1 MSEGKT
7 APPSKLDRALAR
19 WPTRERTAREWE
31 QSAER
36 VVDRI
41 RGEEANKLGK
51 RGALTDKS
59 GEPDTISAVS
69 GEDLLRSPLPLT
81 ANEVQ
86 SSAPREDEARSP
98 GMSTEPREKSRSSF
112 ADLAKL
118 AQMTPP
124 PSGRVAA
131 APSSRQP
138 ERAGRDENSGVIDL
152 AALQASG
159 EQSSDAASLSAPS
172 MRVPLSSHT
181 ADVARVRDD
190 SPGAAGSDTTADP
203 RRPSAWL
210 ALVGVAAVAAAA
222 AGAFFAAR
230 HPAAT
235 QPDAPAI
242 AVAVTGATPSASP
255 ASASKGAAAVA
266 PAPVATG
273 PSDDSVD
280 PSKLPRALPAGAA
293 RPGPA
298 LAAASSPRAAANAGA
313 GAAGAAAN
321 TPAASPPVAPAPA
334 GGGEKNLEALMR
346 ESTGAPAESPPV
358 QPAIAPAGA
367 QSPSESGDRS
377 VPLRPSL
384 GAINGAIGTA
394 MPAARACLD
403 VDAPVSRAS
412 ITFNSDGSVG
422 AVAISGWAA
431 GKPAEECIKAA
442 LGKARVPPFAQ
453 PTYTVPATIRS
464 N

>member
-7 APPSKLDRALAR
+7 PPPSKLDRALAR
-19 WPTRERTAREWE
+19 WPTRERAAREWE

-36 VVDRI
+36 VIDRLKKGDAE
-41 RGEEANKLGK
+41 RAAGHGYAHKLRQTG
-51 RGALTDKS
+51 R
-59 GEPDTISAVS
+59 ISDVS
-69 GEDLLRSPLPLT
+69 DEDLLRSPLPPV

-86 SSAPREDEARSP
+86 NSAARESEARAP
-98 GMSTEPREKSRSSF
+98 LMSTEPREKSRSSF

-124 PSGRVAA
+124 PSGRVSTV
-131 APSSRQP
+131 PSS
-138 ERAGRDENSGVIDL
+138 ERVEREENSGVIDL

-159 EQSSDAASLSAPS
+159 EQASGDVTSLSSPAMRAPE
-172 MRVPLSSHT
+172 SSHVSASSPMT
-181 ADVARVRDD
+181 EAAAPGRAR
-190 SPGAAGSDTTADP
+190 A
-203 RRPSAWL
+203 PSAWL

-222 AGAFFAAR
+222 AGAFVASR

-235 QPDAPAI
+235 QPAV
-242 AVAVTGATPSASP
+242 AVAVTAATPASP
-255 ASASKGAAAVA
+255 AAAA
-266 PAPVATG
+266 ATG
-273 PSDDSVD
+273 PARRQSDDAVD
-280 PSKLPRALPAGAA
+280 PSKLPRALPSVATRVQPAGVAAPRPAAAPIAANVPPPAAAATPNPQAAQPAVAAAAVPAAQAGGDNKNLETLMREATGTPAGGAA
-293 RPGPA
+293 QPVTAQGV
-298 LAAASSPRAAANAGA
+298 GA
-313 GAAGAAAN
+313 GAN
-321 TPAASPPVAPAPA
+321 
-334 GGGEKNLEALMR
+334 GE
-346 ESTGAPAESPPV
+346 SV
-358 QPAIAPAGA
+358 
-367 QSPSESGDRS
+367 SEPGDRGS

-431 GKPAEECIKAA
+431 GKPAEACIRAA
-442 LGKARVPPFAQ
+442 LSKARVPPFAQ